1 MGLFSGVED
10 FSSLFA
16 FPEKCFTFGRTET
29 NEPMTRQPKYAQ
41 VLLPLPVDEL
51 YTYRIPEEL
60 LPVVQPGV
68 QVIVPFGG
76 QMLGGVVYELVE
88 NPPIDPQQ
96 IKYLH
101 DIVSE
106 TIFADPA
113 LLKTI
118 DWIAGYYICHRGEAL
133 RLLNPMRNLHSP
145 LVEVYPL
152 VETAEG
158 VSGKGRQVLEVVL
171 RHPGITLKALAT
183 QLPAV
188 NVNAIVYRLRQ
199 KQLVRIERK
208 PPKKRKIFKTE
219 QRFQV
224 SPAAWEQLQQLDAR
238 QRSRREALLNFLQN
252 KDHQPRRAL
261 QAAGFSEYL
270 IRKMVSEGL
279 LQVSEHTIPRD
290 QAVIYSERPGEI
302 QLTEEQQAALTEI
315 QPLLEGE
322 GRFRAMLLHG
332 ITGSG
337 KTQVYIEMARKAVE
351 AGKDV
356 IILVPE
362 IALTPQT
369 QARFYHYFGDKVAV
383 LHSRLSRGEK
393 LEVLERIRNGEFQ
406 LVVGP
411 RSAVFAPFRNLG
423 LIIVDEEH
431 ENSYKQMD
439 GVPRYNARDVAL
451 YRGFLLNIPVVLGS
465 ATPSFESLYHAR
477 SGNYTYV
484 TLNRRINTRAMPRLT
499 IVDLRN
505 EWGRQGEMPI
515 LSENLQLKIEA
526 RLISREQVMLL
537 LNRRGFSPYIQCK
550 ECGYIAQCPNCD
562 ISLTYHQTDF
572 HLRCHYC
579 GHQEVAPD
587 ACPGCGSLDILFRG
601 IGTQRLEEAV
611 RQLFPHARILRM
623 DQDTTRGRHGHAE
636 ILEKF
641 RNGEADILIG
651 TRMIAKGLD
660 FQNVTLVGII
670 NADQGL
676 RFPDFRA
683 SEKVFQ
689 LLVQA
694 AGRAGR
700 GAAGGE
706 VVIQT
711 MDPRHYIFDFLTSH
725 DYIGFYE
732 REVETRQ
739 ALKYPPFARILLI
752 RVVGDDEQ
760 QVWQYAMKI
769 RQFLNQARKERRYQ
783 VLGPAPSP
791 IPRVNNQYRYQIL
804 VKQTRE
810 EDSAMVY
817 LRQLI
822 KKGIYL
828 NPDVARWPVKV
839 QIDVDPVDIL

>member
-1 MGLFSGVED
+1 
-10 FSSLFA
+10 
-16 FPEKCFTFGRTET
+16 
-29 NEPMTRQPKYAQ
+29 MTRQPKYAH
-41 VLLPLPVDEL
+41 VLLPLPVDNF

-60 LPVVQPGV
+60 LPVVKPGI

-76 QMLGGVVYELVE
+76 QLLGGVVYELLE
-88 NPPIDPQQ
+88 TPPINPDQV
-96 IKYLH
+96 KYLH

-106 TIFADPA
+106 NVFADA
-113 LLKTI
+113 TLLKVI
-118 DWIAGYYICHRGEAL
+118 DWIASYYVCHRGEAL

-145 LVEVYPL
+145 LVEVYPE
-152 VETAEG
+152 VDSAE
-158 VSGKGRQVLEVVL
+158 VVNGKTRQVLETIIQ
-171 RHPGITLKALAT
+171 HPGISLKRLASY
-183 QLPAV
+183 LPAV
-188 NVNAIVYRLRQ
+188 NVNATVYRLQQR
-199 KQLVRIERK
+199 KLLRVERK
-208 PPKKRKIFKTE
+208 PPRKRKIFKTE
-219 QRFQV
+219 QRL
-224 SPAAWEQLQQLDAR
+224 QLTPEVNARLRSLDTR
-238 QRSRREALLNFLQN
+238 HKYKREKVIAFIQE
-252 KDHQPRRAL
+252 HGPQPRKVL
-261 QAAGFSEYL
+261 VQAGFSDYL
-270 IRKMVSEGL
+270 LRKMVSEGL
-279 LQVSEHTIPRD
+279 LVVTEQTVPREQAIIYDEPSET
-290 QAVIYSERPGEI
+290 I
-302 QLTEEQQAALTEI
+302 QLTPEQQQAIAEI
-315 QPLLEGE
+315 QPLLVGQSQ
-322 GRFRAMLLHG
+322 FRAMLLHG

-337 KTQVYIEMARKAVE
+337 KTQVYIEMARQAV
-351 AGKDV
+351 AANKDV

-369 QARFYHYFGDKVAV
+369 QARFYHYFGEKVAV

-393 LEVLERIRNGEFQ
+393 LEVLERIRNGEFK

-411 RSAVFAPFRNLG
+411 RSAVFAPFQNLG

-431 ENSYKQMD
+431 ESSYKQMD

-451 YRGFLLNIPVVLGS
+451 YRGFLQKIPVVLGS

-477 SGNYTYV
+477 QGNFTYV
-484 TLNRRINTRAMPRLT
+484 TLNKRINTRAMPRLT
-499 IVDLRN
+499 IIDLRN
-505 EWGRQGEMPI
+505 EWHRQGEMPI

-550 ECGYIAQCPNCD
+550 ECGYIARCPNCD
-562 ISLTYHQTDF
+562 ISLTYHQTDYQ
-572 HLRCHYC
+572 LRCHYC
-579 GHQEVAPD
+579 GHQEAAPD
-587 ACPGCGSLDILFRG
+587 ACPGCGSVDILFRG

-611 RQLFPHARILRM
+611 RRIFPHARILRM

-641 RNGEADILIG
+641 RNGDADILIG

-660 FQNVTLVGII
+660 FRNVTLVGII

-700 GAAGGE
+700 GAASGE

-711 MDPRHYIFDFLTSH
+711 MDPNHYIFNYLTSH
-725 DYIGFYE
+725 DYVGLYE

-739 ALKYPPFARILLI
+739 MLKYPPFARILLI
-752 RVVGDDEQ
+752 RVVGEDEQ

-769 RQFLNQARKERRYQ
+769 RQFLNQARRERHYQ

-791 IPRVNNQYRYQIL
+791 IARVNNQYRYQIL
-804 VKQTRE
+804 VKQLRE

-828 NPDVARWPVKV
+828 NPDVARWPVQV
-839 QIDVDPVDIL
+839 QIDIDPVDII